1 MEIAA
6 SRGVPNNKNAQK
18 DTKIRAN
25 QKTQDHIEI
34 KGKFW
39 EIFYFFLW
47 ESWIAY
53 TIKHSQKIKSFIISS
68 RFYSNILYILS

>member
-1 MEIAA
+1 MSLVYVEKVQLSIKGMEIAA

-34 KGKFW
+34 KGKF
-39 EIFYFFLW
+39 
-47 ESWIAY
+47 
-53 TIKHSQKIKSFIISS
+53 
-68 RFYSNILYILS
+68 